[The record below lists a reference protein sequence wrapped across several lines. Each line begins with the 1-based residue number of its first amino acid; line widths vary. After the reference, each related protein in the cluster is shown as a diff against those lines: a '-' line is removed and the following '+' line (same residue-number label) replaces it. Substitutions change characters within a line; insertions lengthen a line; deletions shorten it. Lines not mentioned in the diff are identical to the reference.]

1 MWKQWL
7 VALVLVGVVVAGAG
21 VYLSLEDPADAE
33 AEDEPTA
40 STVNISAPEM
50 RRVRD
55 EVSAVANLN
64 AMDAVALTTE
74 VSGRVVELNLQT
86 GRKVQQGDVLVRL
99 DDRQAT
105 ADLAV
110 IEAQLADARRQY
122 DRARSLR
129 ANNSVSQSQ
138 VDELRTAVDVAIAQR
153 EAARVRLQNHRIEAP
168 FSGVVGLSDI
178 SVGAYLQAGT
188 VITTLDSTDQLELN
202 FAVPERFVGQ
212 VQLGQPVR
220 ATSPAF
226 PDEIFEGELVE
237 LATRISELSRTLAVR
252 ALIDNPDG
260 RLRPGQFMSAS
271 LTLQEREGLVVPE
284 QAVMLRGDQ
293 KYVFVAEDGQARRVS
308 VKTGSRLPGWVEV
321 TDGLTMEDT
330 VIITGQDRLSS
341 GNRVRVIESDRAI
354 PENRFD
360 SVQGS

>member
-74 VSGRVVELNLQT
+74 VSGRGVELNLQT

-138 VDELRTAVDVAIAQR
+138 VDELRTAVDVVIAQR
-153 EAARVRLQNHRIEAP
+153 EAARVRLQNHRVEAP

-178 SVGAYLQAGT
+178 SVGAYLQ
-188 VITTLDSTDQLELN
+188 E
-202 FAVPERFVGQ
+202 
-212 VQLGQPVR
+212 
-220 ATSPAF
+220 
-226 PDEIFEGELVE
+226 
-237 LATRISELSRTLAVR
+237 
-252 ALIDNPDG
+252 AL
-260 RLRPGQFMSAS
+260 Q
-271 LTLQEREGLVVPE
+271 
-284 QAVMLRGDQ
+284 RGDASQ
-293 KYVFVAEDGQARRVS
+293 AACSLFVARR
-308 VKTGSRLPGWVEV
+308 
-321 TDGLTMEDT
+321 
-330 VIITGQDRLSS
+330 
-341 GNRVRVIESDRAI
+341 
-354 PENRFD
+354 
-360 SVQGS
+360 